1 MKNGLNIKDFG
12 LLIKIILLFLSLIFW
27 SNNSYSHTNGEKIN
41 AILKCADEAFSK
53 TQRNNPK
60 YVLEKIL
67 SKNNDYINSLITI
80 KNLEKKSLT
89 FKDDYMKKMGKY
101 IKENPR
107 PTKEMFHVDGK
118 NTQEHFDAVDLWDS
132 KKNDIWLRYM
142 AEKENNSK
150 NITKQK
156 AKIKKL
162 HEKEIQKILDKMSPK
177 KKFTDDNYYLNYEK
191 CEIKYNTVPT
201 SFMFKYG
208 D

>member
-1 MKNGLNIKDFG
+1 MNK
-12 LLIKIILLFLSLIFW
+12 LLAMIVFSLIFW
-27 SNNSYSHTNGEKIN
+27 SNNSYSHTDDDKIN

-89 FKDDYMKKMGKY
+89 FKDDYTKKMGKY

-132 KKNDIWLRYM
+132 KRNEIWLRYM
-142 AEKENNSK
+142 AKKENNSK

-156 AKIKKL
+156 VKIKKL

-177 KKFTDDNYYLNYEK
+177 KKFMDDNYYLNYEK

-208 D
+208 N

>member
-1 MKNGLNIKDFG
+1 MKK
-12 LLIKIILLFLSLIFW
+12 LLAIIVFSLIFW
-27 SNNSYSHTNGEKIN
+27 SNNSYSHTDDDKIN

-89 FKDDYMKKMGKY
+89 FKDDYTKKMGKY

-132 KKNDIWLRYM
+132 KRNEIWLRYM
-142 AEKENNSK
+142 AKKENNSK

-156 AKIKKL
+156 VKIKKL

-177 KKFTDDNYYLNYEK
+177 KSLWT
-191 CEIKYNTVPT
+191 IIII
-201 SFMFKYG
+201 
-208 D
+208 

>member
-1 MKNGLNIKDFG
+1 MKK
-12 LLIKIILLFLSLIFW
+12 LLGILFVFLSLIFW
-27 SNNSYSHTNGEKIN
+27 SNNSYSHTNDDKIN
-41 AILKCADEAFSK
+41 AILNCADEEFSK

-89 FKDDYMKKMGKY
+89 FKDDYMRKMEKY
-101 IKENPR
+101 IKDNPR
-107 PTKEMFHVDGK
+107 PTKEMFNVDGN
-118 NTQEHFDAVDLWDS
+118 NTQEHFDAVDLWDA
-132 KKNDIWLRYM
+132 KRNDIWLRYM

-150 NITKQK
+150 DIKNQK

-162 HEKEIQKILDKMSPK
+162 HEKEIQKILDKMAPK
-177 KKFTDDNYYLNYEK
+177 KKFMDDNYYLNYEK
-191 CEIKYNTVPT
+191 CEIKFNTVPT

-208 D
+208 N

>member
-1 MKNGLNIKDFG
+1 MIVF
-12 LLIKIILLFLSLIFW
+12 SLIFW
-27 SNNSYSHTNGEKIN
+27 SNNSYSHTDDDKIN

-89 FKDDYMKKMGKY
+89 FKDDYTKKMGKY

-132 KKNDIWLRYM
+132 KRNEIWLRYM
-142 AEKENNSK
+142 AKKENNSK

>member
-1 MKNGLNIKDFG
+1 MKK
-12 LLIKIILLFLSLIFW
+12 LLAIIVFSLIFW
-27 SNNSYSHTNGEKIN
+27 SNNSYSHTDDDKIN

-89 FKDDYMKKMGKY
+89 FKDDYVKKMGKY

-132 KKNDIWLRYM
+132 KRNEIWLRYM
-142 AEKENNSK
+142 AKKENNSK

-156 AKIKKL
+156 VKIKKL
-162 HEKEIQKILDKMSPK
+162 HENEIQKILDKMSPK
-177 KKFTDDNYYLNYEK
+177 KKFMDDNYYLNYEK

-208 D
+208 N